1 MALKTPKELYMSEKE
16 HLTKQIFI
24 TPSAHPPRTFAKL
37 SSACKPRHQ
46 VSLPYLLQQ
55 LCLGGL
61 KADLQRA
68 IVGHE

>member
-1 MALKTPKELYMSEKE
+1 MFLKTPKEVYMPEKE
-16 HLTKQIFI
+16 HLTKQIFRN
-24 TPSAHPPRTFAKL
+24 PRAHPARTFAKL
-37 SSACKPRHQ
+37 SFACKPRHQ